1 MKHFMNIHITKTIV
15 RRQRSLHS
23 PFSMCTIHVR
33 WMRDCG
39 AFICVIIPELPEG
52 KTLRSM
58 FVNWFMKPIHFGAG
72 HSIVSG
78 NFSLD
83 NQSVLKSE
91 NYGFSS
97 ACRWRSTALHSYS
110 FSLRAIFFILF
121 AASVALGI
129 AETGF
134 AEIGFAQ
141 EPTVSPIPK
150 SPVDQAEKL
159 LDEGKPREAL
169 RLLTQIAEKDP
180 KAPGLEGKLGKAYFQ
195 LRQFSQA
202 TPHLKNALQQNAA
215 DLESTQFLALSFYS
229 AGNYREALP
238 LLEKLGPRLPKNS
251 PDSPYL
257 LSICYVMTQQW
268 DSARKV
274 LAQMFF
280 VPSDSAMAYL
290 ALGKLMVRQQMVD
303 AAVPQIETALR
314 LEPRLA
320 MAHFLLGEIDLYQSN
335 PQGAISEF
343 QKELAVN
350 PTVWLVYW
358 RLGDAYMRLSKY
370 DDAEVV
376 LKKAI
381 WLNEA
386 SPGAFILLGEIAL
399 KKNDPTL
406 AAGFLERA
414 LAIDPQSFDAHYAL
428 ATAYKALGREAEAN
442 QHFDT
447 AKTLRNEKH
456 DDEKHDNEQ
465 HDSEKGRMLPA
476 P

>member
-1 MKHFMNIHITKTIV
+1 MLN
-15 RRQRSLHS
+15 
-23 PFSMCTIHVR
+23 
-33 WMRDCG
+33 
-39 AFICVIIPELPEG
+39 
-52 KTLRSM
+52 
-58 FVNWFMKPIHFGAG
+58 
-72 HSIVSG
+72 
-78 NFSLD
+78 
-83 NQSVLKSE
+83 SE
-91 NYGFSS
+91 NYVFSS
-97 ACRWRSTALHSYS
+97 ARGWSSTAAHSYS
-110 FSLRAIFFILF
+110 SRAAFLILL
-121 AASVALGI
+121 AASVGLGI
-129 AETGF
+129 AQTGF

-141 EPTVSPIPK
+141 EPAVLPLPK

-169 RLLTQIAEKDP
+169 LLLTQIAEKDP

-202 TPHLKNALQQNAA
+202 IPHLKNALQKNAPQQNA
-215 DLESTQFLALSFYS
+215 DELESTQLLALSFYS

-280 VPSDSAMAYL
+280 VPPDSAMAYL
-290 ALGKLMVRQQMVD
+290 ALAKLMVRQQMVE
-303 AAVPQIETALR
+303 AAVPQIDTALR
-314 LEPRLA
+314 LEPRFA

-335 PQGAISEF
+335 PQSAISEF

-386 SPGAFILLGEIAL
+386 SPGAFILLGDIAL

-428 ATAYKALGREAEAN
+428 ATAYKALRREAEAN
-442 QHFDT
+442 QHFET
-447 AKTLRNEKH
+447 ARTLRNEKH
-456 DDEKHDNEQ
+456 DDEKHDNEP
-465 HDSEKGRMLPA
+465 HDSKKGRMLPA